1 MSIKNNGKVIYLT
14 KTSPKSNMHLFDK
27 NNVKTIMNTG
37 RKSCLISHYK
47 MFVYA
52 CALKRMYLIQDEQKY
67 TVKVTISTFDNKSN
81 ISQENF

>member
-37 RKSCLISHYK
+37 RKRCLISHYK